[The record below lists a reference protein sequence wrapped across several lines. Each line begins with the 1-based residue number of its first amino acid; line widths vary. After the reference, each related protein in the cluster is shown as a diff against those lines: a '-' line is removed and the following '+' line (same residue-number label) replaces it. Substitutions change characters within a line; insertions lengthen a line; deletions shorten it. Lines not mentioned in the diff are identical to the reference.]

1 MLRRRK
7 QSELRTFDRTRNAAM
22 NLYYKGQPLVS
33 VRGPITGSAY
43 EFSSAQPV
51 QPVDPRD
58 ARFLL
63 ASPLFKLSR

>member
-1 MLRRRK
+1 MQRVRK
-7 QSELRTFDRTRNAAM
+7 RSEMRTLESKQNMAL
-22 NLYYKGQPLVS
+22 NLCYKGQPLVS

-43 EFSSAQPV
+43 EFSPARPV